1 MDFIDQ
7 LKQFSKRVESMKD
20 NIQTEEATKTAIIMP
35 FFSML
40 GYDVFN
46 PQEFV
51 PEFVADVGIKKGE
64 KVDYAILKDGAPI
77 ILIECKSISEKLEK
91 HDSQLFRYFGTTTAK
106 FAILSNGQYYRFY
119 TDLDNPNKMDENP
132 FLTINILDIKDNQ
145 VPELKKFCKSEFD
158 IDEIF
163 STASELKYVQEFK
176 QVFAAQLET
185 PSDEF
190 TKMFLSSCYSGPKT
204 QTVIEKFRPLLR
216 KALLDYISETM
227 NDKIKTALGG
237 SGGSVSVPEQKV
249 EETPA
254 AEPQQ
259 EKSRIVTTEEELE
272 AYFII
277 KNLLAEKTDIHNITY
292 KDTESYINMLY
303 KGNTRKWIC
312 RLRLTDSQ
320 KVLIIPD
327 ENKKEIK
334 HTLKDIYEIQTYKEE
349 LEKVLE
355 RYLGQAK

>member
-7 LKQFSKRVESMKD
+7 LKQFSKRVESLKD
-20 NIQTEEATKTAIIMP
+20 TIQTEEATKTAIIMP

-64 KVDYAILKDGAPI
+64 KVDYAILKDGDPI
-77 ILIECKSISEKLEK
+77 ILIECKSISEKLDK

-119 TDLDNPNKMDENP
+119 TDLDNPNKMDEYP

-145 VPELKKFCKSEFD
+145 VPELKKFCKSVFD

-176 QVFAAQLET
+176 QVFASQLES

-190 TKMFLSSCYSGPKT
+190 TKLFLTSCYSGAKT
-204 QTVIEKFRPLLR
+204 QSVIEKFRPLLR

-254 AEPQQ
+254 ADPQP

-320 KVLIIPD
+320 KILIIPD

-334 HTLKDIYEIQTYKEE
+334 HTLKDIYEIQSYKEE

-355 RYLGQAK
+355 RYLGSAK

>member
-7 LKQFSKRVESMKD
+7 LKQFSKRVESLKD
-20 NIQTEEATKTAIIMP
+20 TIQTEEATKTAIIMP

-64 KVDYAILKDGAPI
+64 KVDYAILKDGDPI
-77 ILIECKSISEKLEK
+77 ILIECKSISEKLDK

-119 TDLDNPNKMDENP
+119 TDLDNPNKMDEYP

-145 VPELKKFCKSEFD
+145 VPELKKFCKSVFD

-176 QVFAAQLET
+176 QVFASQLES

-190 TKMFLSSCYSGPKT
+190 TKLFLTSCYSGAKT
-204 QTVIEKFRPLLR
+204 QSVIEKFRPLLR

-237 SGGSVSVPEQKV
+237 SGGSVSVPEQKP
-249 EETPA
+249 EETP

-320 KVLIIPD
+320 KILIIPD

-334 HTLKDIYEIQTYKEE
+334 YTLKDIYEIQSYKEE

-355 RYLGQAK
+355 RYLGSAK